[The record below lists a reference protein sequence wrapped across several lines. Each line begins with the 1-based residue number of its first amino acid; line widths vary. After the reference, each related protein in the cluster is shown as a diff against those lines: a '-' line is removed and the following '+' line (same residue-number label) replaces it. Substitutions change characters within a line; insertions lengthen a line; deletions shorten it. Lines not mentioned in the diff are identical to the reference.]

1 MHFTWKEYAVQDAPL
16 LDSWLDEEARANTGV
31 EDGFDDY
38 CAYWFSQEET
48 KVGENFWVKLFCL
61 EGVPVGVVA
70 IALWEGV
77 FTVSELLVDP
87 ARRGQG
93 LGSMALRELLEH
105 GKVILGVPVA
115 SARAVIFPD
124 NLASQKAFEK
134 AGFRFEQAHPDGDAW
149 YYRYD
154 RFSIRPIDRENLQE
168 MLPRLFAILHSNMS
182 VIAPTGNSYE
192 EDEALW
198 CSCIEEAMKKEA
210 RQLLVMWDGEAI
222 AGFFM
227 YYTNGSLWMME
238 EIQIAPAYQGSGLF
252 RALYAY
258 LFATL
263 PDSVESV
270 EAYANK
276 QNQKSIAILKHLG
289 LEAVGE
295 SKNGNNYHFRGTYK
309 NLKEALT

>member
-1 MHFTWKEYAVQDAPL
+1 MNTLFDLDNPPLKSVFAFPQLSDDLCRQAFYWTSFDPDKRGEVFKNEYNTAQETFINFVKAHDITEEQKQDCINYWSNRLYKNAVDYLSAHSRCL
-16 LDSWLDEEARANTGV
+16 SWAITGPAK
-31 EDGFDDY
+31 FP
-38 CAYWFSQEET
+38 
-48 KVGENFWVKLFCL
+48 VKKA
-61 EGVPVGVVA
+61 EKA
-70 IALWEGV
+70 
-77 FTVSELLVDP
+77 
-87 ARRGQG
+87 
-93 LGSMALRELLEH
+93 
-105 GKVILGVPVA
+105 
-115 SARAVIFPD
+115 
-124 NLASQKAFEK
+124 QKAFEK

-168 MLPRLFAILHSNMS
+168 MLSRLFVILHGNMS

-289 LEAVGE
+289 LDAVGE
-295 SKNGNNYHFRGTYK
+295 SKNGNSYHFRGTYK